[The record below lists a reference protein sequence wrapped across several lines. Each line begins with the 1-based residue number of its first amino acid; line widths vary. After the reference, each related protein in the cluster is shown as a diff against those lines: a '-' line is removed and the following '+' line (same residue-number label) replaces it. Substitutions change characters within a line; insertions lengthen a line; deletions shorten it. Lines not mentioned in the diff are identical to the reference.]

1 MVKQGPGSEALDKVL
16 ARHFPGVDPFHMLMT
31 SAEKDG
37 FKAIKVLRDTQGSFW
52 LYLTFGI
59 SDLGEKQGTHPAL
72 SGLGYELTMR
82 VPAGPAPSPPDWPI
96 PLLNNL
102 ARYLRPMRYD
112 VVDSEPILFETP
124 LTTDPPTDLT
134 GVMFA
139 DDVQLGYGVDTPN
152 GYVQFRQVVGIRRE
166 EGVYQSAFGRAA
178 LVEKISRSNPLLL
191 TILER
196 PSVLPPPS

>member
-1 MVKQGPGSEALDKVL
+1 MTSGPGALALDGAL
-16 ARHFPGVDPFHMLMT
+16 AQHFPGVEPVLVLMT
-31 SAEKDG
+31 SADRDG
-37 FKAIKVLRDTQGSFW
+37 FDAIKVLLDREGSFW
-52 LYLTFGI
+52 FYLTFGI

-82 VPAGPAPSPPDWPI
+82 VPAGPEPSPPDWPI

-152 GYVQFRQVVGIRRE
+152 GYVQFRQVVGIRQE
-166 EGVYQSAFGRAA
+166 EGIYQSAFGRAA
-178 LVEKISRSNPLLL
+178 LVEKISRSNPFLH
-191 TILER
+191 TILDR
-196 PSVLPPPS
+196 PSVLPPPV